1 MKSIMP
7 FNVDVCIECGGKGSQ
22 THHCI
27 FGPNRKN
34 SEKYGLKVRLC
45 YMCHHRL
52 HNEAGNGL
60 ALKYQQLAQMCFEET
75 HSHEEYMKIFG
86 KNYIDREETV

>member
-7 FNVDVCIECGGKGSQ
+7 FDINTCIECGGVGTH

-27 FGPNRKN
+27 FGKNRKN

-45 YMCHHRL
+45 SECHYRL
-52 HNEAGNGL
+52 HNQDEGL
-60 ALKYQQLAQMCFEET
+60 AMKYRKMAQEWFEKT
-75 HSHEEYMKIFG
+75 HTHEEFMEIFSR
-86 KNYIDREETV
+86 NYL

>member
-7 FNVDVCIECGGKGSQ
+7 FDVNVCIECGGKGTQ

-27 FGPNRKN
+27 FGKNRKN

-45 YMCHHRL
+45 YSCHHRL
-52 HNEAGNGL
+52 HDQDEAM
-60 ALKYQQLAQMCFEET
+60 AMKYRRMAQQCFEEQ
-75 HSHEEYMKIFG
+75 HSHEEFMKIFG
-86 KNYIDREETV
+86 RNYLEGEDE

>member
-7 FNVDVCIECGGKGSQ
+7 FNVDVCIECGGRGTQ

-27 FGPNRKN
+27 FGKNRKN

-45 YMCHHRL
+45 GKCHRRL
-52 HNEAGNGL
+52 HDTDEEL
-60 ALKYQQLAQMCFEET
+60 AMKYRRLAQMCFEET
-75 HSHEEYMKIFG
+75 HSHAEFMKIFG
-86 KNYIDREETV
+86 RNYL